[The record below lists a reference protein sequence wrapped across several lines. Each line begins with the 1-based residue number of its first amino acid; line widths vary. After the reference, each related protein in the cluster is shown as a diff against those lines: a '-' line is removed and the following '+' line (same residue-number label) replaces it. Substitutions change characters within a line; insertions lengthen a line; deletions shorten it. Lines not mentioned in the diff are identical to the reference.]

1 MFALSTSLN
10 LYNQEINLDQG
21 WKKNNTIPQHG
32 SDILYHPNALRNILT
47 VHSFEIFELL
57 CMPVG
62 FLCYFDHSDF
72 LCYVL
77 TSFVVRCSVA
87 HPYLLA
93 DNRHYPFYI
102 WRKVITAHWS
112 MKYLLVPLYVYSW
125 FSVFSILG

>member
-1 MFALSTSLN
+1 MPFPPLSIRTT
-10 LYNQEINLDQG
+10 
-21 WKKNNTIPQHG
+21 KKLIWTRDGRKI
-32 SDILYHPNALRNILT
+32 ILSHNMVAIFCTTPNALRNILT

-62 FLCYFDHSDF
+62 FLCYFNHSDF

-77 TSFVVRCSVA
+77 TSFVVHCSVA